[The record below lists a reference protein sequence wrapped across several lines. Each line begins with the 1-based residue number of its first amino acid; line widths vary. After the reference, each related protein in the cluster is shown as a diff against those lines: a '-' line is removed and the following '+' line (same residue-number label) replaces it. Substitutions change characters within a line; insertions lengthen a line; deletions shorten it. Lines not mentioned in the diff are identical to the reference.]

1 MLKRKQ
7 KITDL
12 FETLDAN
19 FDAKAYA
26 ELERTA
32 PDIAESIRALV
43 GEGVNPK
50 DIKAHLMRKYPN
62 RWLEAQTVE
71 QAARWVEAG
80 G

>member
-1 MLKRKQ
+1 MPKRKQ
-7 KITDL
+7 RVTDL

-19 FDAKAYA
+19 FDAKAFS

-43 GEGVNPK
+43 EVGVEPK
-50 DIKAHLMRKYPN
+50 NIKAHLMRKYPN